1 MRVAL
6 AMVLGLF
13 GSGLGCG
20 DDERAGALNQVE
32 GDTGLV
38 FVDGD
43 IVAPDVP
50 DTTDTTDTGD
60 TDTDTDTT
68 DTADT
73 ADTGDTDTTDT
84 NPVDTSPV
92 DCTTDLGCPNTA
104 CEIGRCEGGTCVW
117 SPKDDG
123 TSCDDGEVCTT
134 LDKCLDGRCVGATVG
149 CDDGNACT
157 DDTCKPGLGCSF
169 TPRSCDD
176 QNACTT
182 DECKPAIGCVSTP
195 IVCGPVTSV
204 CQVARCDL
212 QLGCLI
218 EAAGQDVVCS
228 DNDACTTG
236 DRCSG
241 TSCVGDPVSC
251 DDNNPC
257 TNDLCVAGGCIS
269 TPIAG
274 CATSPACQGKLAG
287 EACDDGDAGTSG
299 DMCLLGVC
307 RGYVLTRVAATTVTN
322 QQGLV
327 ILETAFGPD
336 GWSAIYW
343 VADVGFRNRFQ
354 LAKID
359 DPANPVQYT
368 NTLQDRLLIG
378 LREGFVGD
386 TNGRIWRFSAGAW
399 TRANAWDTALNA
411 SGRGAIYDL
420 WTARD
425 RSSQGQDGTRRLWL
439 VGEQDEEGWIRYC
452 VEQTG
457 GVVCSAQDLDDFE
470 DASIPQVLAGVRKCA
485 ADGSC
490 ASSSMVLGADAWDG
504 GDFFNDTF
512 VNETGVAPTW
522 AQGRIPDDS
531 VASTT
536 QGAVAWGPS
545 TQMRALVVGTNGYV
559 VTRRADGSWST
570 QLALK
575 EGQSSR
581 TFYSAWQAAGV
592 VAIAATRR
600 ISSSQ
605 VAYEL
610 WTIPV
615 EKDVE
620 DGSKWSV
627 HELARG
633 PNVNAAGLYDVH
645 LRDNG
650 EVRAVGAIRRGS
662 GLVDWLDGAIWV
674 RTP

>member
-1 MRVAL
+1 MRVVIV
-6 AMVLGLF
+6 MVLGLF
-13 GSGLGCG
+13 GSVLGCG
-20 DDERAGALNQVE
+20 EEEREGALNQVE

-43 IVAPDVP
+43 IVAPDVADTADTTDTADTVDTA
-50 DTTDTTDTGD
+50 DTTDTTDT
-60 TDTDTDTT
+60 TDTS
-68 DTADT
+68 DTA
-73 ADTGDTDTTDT
+73 DTDTTDT
-84 NPVDTSPV
+84 NPVDC
-92 DCTTDLGCPNTA
+92 DTDFDCPNTA
-104 CEIGRCEGGTCVW
+104 CEIGRCEGGTCEW

-123 TSCDDGEVCTT
+123 TICDDGEVCTT

-157 DDTCKPGLGCSF
+157 DDACKPGLGCSF
-169 TPRSCDD
+169 TPRTCDD

-195 IVCGPVTSV
+195 VVCGPITSA
-204 CQVARCDL
+204 CQVARCDV
-212 QLGCLI
+212 QVGCLI
-218 EAAGQDVVCS
+218 EPAGQDVVCS
-228 DNDACTTG
+228 DNDPCTTS
-236 DRCSG
+236 DRCDG
-241 TSCVGDPVSC
+241 TNCVGDAVSC
-251 DDNNPC
+251 DDDNPC
-257 TNDLCVAGGCIS
+257 TNDVCVAGGCLS

-274 CATSPACQGKLAG
+274 CAASPACQGKLAG

-307 RGYVLTRVAATTVTN
+307 RGYALTRIAGTTVAN

-327 ILETAFGPD
+327 ILEVAYGPD

-343 VADVGFRNRFQ
+343 VADTAFRNRFQ

-359 DPANPVQYT
+359 DPNSPVQYT
-368 NTLQDRLLIG
+368 NTIQDRLLIG
-378 LREGFVGD
+378 LRDGFVGD

-425 RSSQGQDGTRRLWL
+425 RSSHGQDGTRRLWL
-439 VGEQDEEGWIRYC
+439 IGEQEESGWVRYC
-452 VEQTG
+452 VEQNG

-470 DASIPQVLAGVRKCA
+470 DASIPQALAGVRKCA
-485 ADGSC
+485 ADGAC
-490 ASSSMVLGADAWDG
+490 SSSSLVLGADAWDG

-512 VNETGVAPTW
+512 VNETGVADLW
-522 AQGRIPDDS
+522 DQGRIPDDS
-531 VASTT
+531 AEVTT

-545 TQMRALVVGTNGYV
+545 TAMKALVVGTNGYIV
-559 VTRRADGSWST
+559 ARRADGSWSGP
-570 QLALK
+570 LDLK

-581 TFYSAWQAAGV
+581 TFYSAWQGSGV

-605 VAYEL
+605 IAYEL

-620 DGSKWSV
+620 DGTKWSV

-645 LRDNG
+645 VRDSG
-650 EVRAVGAIRRGS
+650 EVRAVGAIRRTS
-662 GLVDWLDGAIWV
+662 GVLDWLDGAVWV